1 MIIEILVTLF
11 MILCT
16 AAILY
21 CNGEVTN
28 ELLNLKLEVELIRKE
43 IQGEC
48 KCKENR

>member
-1 MIIEILVTLF
+1 MIIEILVILF

-21 CNGEVTN
+21 CNGEVIN

-48 KCKENR
+48 ECNENR